1 MEPPAATVATLAPGL
16 PSCRDIVSECKID
29 RSNQSAY
36 LVAGNVGGGVAVGA
50 NEAVVLV
57 GSAPGN
63 AIRLARGSLGRGEA
77 LVLGAVNLDG
87 DDTAVGVGRSGKGA
101 QKGGGLHEGHVD

>member
-1 MEPPAATVATLAPGL
+1 M
-16 PSCRDIVSECKID
+16 
-29 RSNQSAY
+29 
-36 LVAGNVGGGVAVGA
+36 AGNVGGGVAVRA

-63 AIRLARGSLGRGEA
+63 AIRLARANHGGGEA

>member
-1 MEPPAATVATLAPGL
+1 MISL
-16 PSCRDIVSECKID
+16 ECEEVID
-29 RSNQSAY
+29 RIEVIAY
-36 LVAGNVGGGVAVGA
+36 LVAGNVGGRVAVRA

-63 AIRLARGSLGRGEA
+63 AIRLARGSLGGGEA
-77 LVLGAVNLDG
+77 LVLGTVNLDG

-101 QKGGGLHEGHVD
+101 QKGGGLDEGHVD